1 MGRGVTPARNPHGAF
16 LRVLGNDLAIQAAE
30 QKENRPMPPG
40 AIVVKENYAR
50 DKTTLQSV
58 SVMYQVAG
66 CDPQEG
72 DWFWGMYAP
81 DGRVLEA
88 GNVKTCIECHRSQ
101 YRHDWRFTGAMP
113 HH

>member
-1 MGRGVTPARNPHGAF
+1 
-16 LRVLGNDLAIQAAE
+16 
-30 QKENRPMPPG
+30 MPSR

-50 DKTTLQSV
+50 DKTTLQSI
-58 SVMYQVAG
+58 SVMDKVAG
-66 CDPQEG
+66 CNPQEG
-72 DWFWGMYAP
+72 DWLWGMCAP

-88 GNVKTCIECHRSQ
+88 GGVQACIECHRSQ